1 MNVENLK
8 IVAEM
13 NLISLEE
20 DLEYYQGAIEDK
32 FELIMIDIINYRE
45 KKYKDINMVDFK
57 YVVDDSKK
65 ALNLLLSKLFNEMQE
80 ELERFLKDPSIEDVY

>member
-65 ALNLLLSKLFNEMQE
+65 ALDLLLSKLFNEIQE
-80 ELERFLKDPSIEDVY
+80 DLERFLKDPSIEDVY